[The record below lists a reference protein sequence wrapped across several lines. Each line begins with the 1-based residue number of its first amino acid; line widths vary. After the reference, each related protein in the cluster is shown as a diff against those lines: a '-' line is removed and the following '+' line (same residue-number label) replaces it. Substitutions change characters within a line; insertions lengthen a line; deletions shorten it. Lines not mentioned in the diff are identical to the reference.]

1 MAAAAP
7 RPAAAHGSKRAPE
20 AGEGADEAGGG
31 WRPSGG
37 YGLVDCPEHW
47 LRWNFGQCFGDR
59 DAAEDFSEADVLS
72 AVEFDPTGEYL
83 ATGDKGGRVVVFKR
97 APADADAEAVS
108 FHRATPR
115 LAAQGREQPRKAGD
129 PMVSLLLPAARPCSE
144 RLAQPRHAAAQLV
157 QDAAMDESGMRTM
170 PRPESNF
177 RFYMEF
183 QSHEAEFDYLKSLE
197 IEEKIN
203 EIAWCP
209 SSGGSLFMLT
219 TNGASS
225 WSETPPAPHCSA
237 RAPRWRPALPM
248 SRCALAHR
256 AHASPADKT
265 VKLYKV
271 HEKHVAGAEGLNIT
285 EGAHGGRT
293 VSSSLQLPRMHAG
306 EDTVCATSK
315 RVFANAHAYHINSVS
330 VNSDGQTFLSADD
343 LRINLWSLDNA
354 KLSFTMVDI
363 KPEHM
368 EELSE
373 VITAACFHPRHC
385 NIFTYSTSRGA
396 VKLGDMRAS
405 DETEDASNK
414 SYFSEI
420 TASVSGVAFLPG
432 ERMAT
437 RDYLS
442 VKVWDLRTER
452 RPLLVV
458 PVHEHLRPRLC
469 DLYENDSIFDKFEIA
484 VSADGR
490 HLLTG
495 TYNDTVKIFDTVHG
509 QETHVSL
516 ATMQQARPAVR
527 RSLDPSDRDAMAA
540 AAAAG
545 PDAQLD
551 FARKVL
557 HYAWHPESDTVAI
570 AGLNNL
576 HIYNASRLHDDPGD
590 V

>member
-97 APADADAEAVS
+97 APADADAEA
-108 FHRATPR
+108 
-115 LAAQGREQPRKAGD
+115 
-129 PMVSLLLPAARPCSE
+129 
-144 RLAQPRHAAAQLV
+144 
-157 QDAAMDESGMRTM
+157 DAAMDESGMRTM

-219 TNGASS
+219 TN
-225 WSETPPAPHCSA
+225 
-237 RAPRWRPALPM
+237 
-248 SRCALAHR
+248 
-256 AHASPADKT
+256 DKT

-271 HEKHVAGAEGLNIT
+271 HEKHVAGAEGMNIT

-405 DETEDASNK
+405 ALCDTHAKLFEDETEDASNK